1 MTNKNVIEIIDRLMD
16 SEAEQ
21 LVYTA
26 SEVFTAIAHGYYFI
40 RPGKNTAKFFE
51 KIDGILEK
59 YWNDRDKMYVKTKHG
74 VPYEEWLWGKM
85 ASEALLVMRSMF
97 NKDTYAYQKASME
110 KDMNDVYSKELL
122 ELYLYRLDID
132 EIKHVFDGIL
142 AFKESN
148 DFFISDESYDRMMEE
163 FKERCTIVAEAE
175 ADDEVDYN
183 ENLEFMNNHPKYF
196 FYYLCRETIVDIL
209 YRYVDID
216 PILLA
221 HMIKAYIYSETS
233 TAAEYTGLAAK
244 LMYGYDLDI
253 FDPIITDVEAVDL
266 DTPAF
271 GNMKKL
277 CTHKMREFK
286 IGTVSR

>member
-16 SEAEQ
+16 SEAKQ

-40 RPGKNTAKFFE
+40 RPGKNTVKFLE

-59 YWNDRDKMYVKTKHG
+59 YWHDRDKMYVKTKRG

-85 ASEALLVMRSMF
+85 ASEAFLVMKSMF
-97 NKDTYAYQKASME
+97 NENTYAYQKARIE
-110 KDMNDVYSKELL
+110 EDMNDVYSKELL
-122 ELYLYRLDID
+122 ELYLYRLDTD
-132 EIKHVFDGIL
+132 ELKHVFDGIL

-148 DFFISDESYDRMMEE
+148 DFFISDESYDHMMEE
-163 FKERCTIVAEAE
+163 FKESCTIVAEAE

-183 ENLEFMNNHPKYF
+183 ENIEFMNHHPKYF

-209 YRYVDID
+209 YRHVDVD

-221 HMIKAYIYSETS
+221 HMIKAYLYSETS

-253 FDPIITDVEAVDL
+253 FDPVITDVKAFDL
-266 DTPAF
+266 DVLAF
-271 GNMKKL
+271 KDMKKL
-277 CTHKMREFK
+277 CAKKTREFK
-286 IGTVSR
+286 LGTASR